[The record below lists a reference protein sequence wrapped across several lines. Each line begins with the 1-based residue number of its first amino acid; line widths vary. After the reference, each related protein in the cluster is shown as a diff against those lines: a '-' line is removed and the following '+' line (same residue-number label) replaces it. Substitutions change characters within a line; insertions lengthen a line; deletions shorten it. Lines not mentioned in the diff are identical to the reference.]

1 MQCRRD
7 AEASAVEGGDWRVVI
22 NGRKKIQVNHWTVT
36 NQITGSPKSGCPGIK
51 WFFWGEIH
59 QGLFLYSFIRT
70 FQLKN
75 SGKIQK
81 QSLVNLS
88 LAIYT
93 EKIELWHIVIVLIPN
108 HILRCWMHDH
118 HCQGSA
124 DECQTSLQAG
134 AASGAPGNLQHL
146 HDFLTTTFHFGLARD
161 ASSISTFR
169 SDQRLL
175 DFQTFGRLW
184 MTS

>member
-1 MQCRRD
+1 MWIIVHC
-7 AEASAVEGGDWRVVI
+7 GDSCNSNTKNTPPPICVTPFMNVPQMMDI
-22 NGRKKIQVNHWTVT
+22 PIQNIWL
-36 NQITGSPKSGCPGIK
+36 CPG
-51 WFFWGEIH
+51 WGEIH
-59 QGLFLYSFIRT
+59 HGLLLYSFIIT